1 MEQSG
6 QAAAASAD
14 HEQIRACGLFD
25 ERFAHVVVPDQ
36 LDLELDRRELL
47 WFGLERVD
55 ELSALNRFHTVDA
68 GDESRMAHTG
78 GGHTNGG
85 QSGLPARCVLESKP
99 DRCRRQMQAI
109 HTTTILPEGAAD
121 RRRGSSGQRR
131 EGTEQGRHGDAHRS
145 PGRPATLP
153 EPLLPSTRSSAP
165 WSCRSSADAGA

>member
-109 HTTTILPEGAAD
+109 HTTTILPEGG
-121 RRRGSSGQRR
+121 RGSSPGIEWTTTRGHGAGPPRR
-131 EGTEQGRHGDAHRS
+131 CPPIPWETGNASG
-145 PGRPATLP
+145 ATAAQHQ
-153 EPLLPSTRSSAP
+153 EFSALVL
-165 WSCRSSADAGA
+165 SE